1 MFSAASESKRSQPVR
16 INAMTDD
23 DNRIYQVVVNDEEQY
38 SIWFA
43 DRRATRRLADR
54 GQGGS
59 EGGVPVIYREGLDGH
74 APAQPQEADG
84 RSMVTP

>member
-38 SIWFA
+38 SIWFI
-43 DRRATRRLADR
+43 DRQPPAGWTEVGKEGPKEECLAYIEEVWTDMR
-54 GQGGS
+54 PQ
-59 EGGVPVIYREGLDGH
+59 E
-74 APAQPQEADG
+74 PQEADG
-84 RSMVTP
+84 RTRVMS